1 MPFRLQHV
9 SIPRPPG
16 SEALTRQ
23 FYGELLGMREAP
35 APLSVQHLDVLWFK
49 GAGDTELHIFS
60 EQPGDDRSARH
71 FCLVTD
77 ELAQLRAKLE
87 EAGYKPYDVE
97 PIPGRPRFFCDDPF
111 GNTIEFTSIQGDY
124 LALQDGND
132 Q

>member
-16 SEALTRQ
+16 SDGLTRQ
-23 FYGELLGMREAP
+23 FYGELLGMKEAP
-35 APLSVQHLDVLWFK
+35 APHSVRHLDVLWFK

-60 EQPGDDRSARH
+60 ETPGDDRSARH

-77 ELAQLRAKLE
+77 ELAQLRAKLAA
-87 EAGYKPYDVE
+87 AGYQPYDVE
-97 PIPGRPRFFCDDPF
+97 PIPGRQRFFCRDPF
-111 GNTIEFTSIQGDY
+111 GNTIEFTSIQDMR
-124 LALQDGND
+124 LAYQTGTD